1 MLKHLAAA
9 AAAALVLAA
18 TPTMA
23 QTPAAPP
30 AVETLSVQNRS
41 VELQIWPAAGEPRA
55 IIAFSHGMGGAP
67 AAYHRLLETWQA
79 AGFTVLAPLHV
90 DSLRHPDRASFNG
103 PTGFFARIAD
113 MAAVREAARQ
123 RAPGKPLIAAG
134 HSYGS
139 LLSAMAGGAVT
150 VAGPQGDPDVDA
162 IVMLSSP
169 GAIPGLVTP
178 DTYPTVATPSLTV
191 TGDAD
196 LVPNFVTDWTAHRLP
211 FDGASGNGHLLLIFA
226 GGDHALVANAD
237 AEDFALLSGA
247 TVDFIAATT
256 LGDEAA
262 AARLAALQAD
272 GLTVERK

>member
-1 MLKHLAAA
+1 MLRYLAAA
-9 AAAALVLAA
+9 ISAGLLLVAQPGLAQDRA
-18 TPTMA
+18 T
-23 QTPAAPP
+23 PP
-30 AVETLSVQNRS
+30 AVETLTVQNRS
-41 VELQIWPAAGEPRA
+41 VELQVWPAVGEPRA

-150 VAGPQGDPDVDA
+150 VAGPQADPDVDA
-162 IVMLSSP
+162 IVLLSSP
-169 GAIPGLVTP
+169 GVVPGLVTP
-178 DTYPTVATPSLTV
+178 DTYRAVATPSLTV

>member
-1 MLKHLAAA
+1 MLRHLAAA
-9 AAAALVLAA
+9 AAASVMLAA
-18 TPTMA
+18 SPA
-23 QTPAAPP
+23 LGQTPAAPP
-30 AVETLSVQNRS
+30 AIETLSVQNRA
-41 VELQIWPAAGEPRA
+41 VELQVWPAEGEPRA
-55 IIAFSHGMGGAP
+55 VIAFSHGMGGAP

-103 PTGFFARIAD
+103 ATGFFARIAD

-123 RAPGKPLIAAG
+123 RAPGKSLIAAG

-150 VAGPQGDPDVDA
+150 VAGPLGDADVDA

-178 DTYPTVATPSLTV
+178 DTYRAMATPSLTV

-211 FDGASGNGHLLLIFA
+211 FDGAAGTGHLLLIFA

-256 LGDEAA
+256 LGDTPA

-272 GLTVERK
+272 GLTVERR

>member
-1 MLKHLAAA
+1 MFRCLAAA
-9 AAAALVLAA
+9 AGAALLLVAQ
-18 TPTMA
+18 PGIA
-23 QTPAAPP
+23 QTPAPP
-30 AVETLSVQNRS
+30 AVETLTVQNRS
-41 VELQIWPAAGEPRA
+41 VELQVWPAEGEPRA
-55 IIAFSHGMGGAP
+55 VIAFSHGHGGAP

-150 VAGPQGDPDVDA
+150 VAGPQVDPDVDA
-162 IVMLSSP
+162 IVLLSSP
-169 GAIPGLVTP
+169 GVVPGLVTP
-178 DTYPTVATPSLTV
+178 DTYRAVATPSLTV

-196 LVPNFVTDWTAHRLP
+196 LVANFVTDWTAHRLP
-211 FDGASGNGHLLLIFA
+211 FDNAGGTGHLLLIFA

-237 AEDFALLSGA
+237 EEDFALLSGA

-256 LGDEAA
+256 LGDGAA

>member
-1 MLKHLAAA
+1 MFRFLAAVA
-9 AAAALVLAA
+9 GAALLLVAQ
-18 TPTMA
+18 PGVA
-23 QTPAAPP
+23 QTPAAP
-30 AVETLSVQNRS
+30 AVETLSVQNRP
-41 VELQIWPAAGEPRA
+41 VELQVWPAGGEPRA
-55 IIAFSHGMGGAP
+55 IIAFSHGHGGAP
-67 AAYHRLLETWQA
+67 AAYHRLLEAWQT

-113 MAAVREAARQ
+113 MAAVRDAARQ

-150 VAGPQGDPDVDA
+150 VAGRQGDPDVDA
-162 IVMLSSP
+162 VVMLSSP

-178 DTYPTVATPSLTV
+178 ETYRAMATPSLTV

-211 FDGASGNGHLLLIFA
+211 FDGAAGTGHLLLIFA
-226 GGDHALVANAD
+226 GGDHALVANANE
-237 AEDFALLSGA
+237 EDFAVLSGA
-247 TVDFIAATT
+247 TIDFIAATI

>member
-1 MLKHLAAA
+1 MLRHLAAA
-9 AAAALVLAA
+9 AAASVMLAA
-18 TPTMA
+18 SPA
-23 QTPAAPP
+23 LGQTPAAPP
-30 AVETLSVQNRS
+30 AIETLSVQNRA
-41 VELQIWPAAGEPRA
+41 VELQVWPAEGEPRA
-55 IIAFSHGMGGAP
+55 VIAFSHGMGGAP

-103 PTGFFARIAD
+103 ATGFFARIAD

-150 VAGPQGDPDVDA
+150 VAGPLGDADVDA

-178 DTYPTVATPSLTV
+178 DTYRAMATPSLTV

-211 FDGASGNGHLLLIFA
+211 FDGAAGTGHLLLIFA

-256 LGDEAA
+256 LGDTPA

-272 GLTVERK
+272 GLTVERR